1 MRKFIRQTALAVGLI
16 AIASV
21 ARAESPSTSA
31 INPTPVAPNGVIA
44 GSYPAGETETS
55 YYFAVD
61 LKPGELATQTSFLGR
76 PTRDKYLEFDLKD
89 PKGKLLG
96 YYSIMSGLDANQ
108 EATRVF
114 PIDASGRYLI
124 VLKTKGPETTS
135 FQVALGGSAFVNR
148 EGAAPANERTSQ
160 SFLAPTPLPKDGV
173 VAGSFPGGEKK
184 ITYYYFA
191 ADLKPGDLMT
201 QISFA
206 GRAYAPKLLELA
218 LLDAKGRPS
227 INANYYIMSEI
238 DAKSERTRTFP
249 VDSAGRY
256 ILRVAVS
263 GAEGTAFKVEFGGSA
278 FQLMN

>member
-1 MRKFIRQTALAVGLI
+1 MRKFIRQTALVVGLI
-16 AIASV
+16 AAASV

-31 INPTPVAPNGVIA
+31 TNPTPVAPNGVIT

-61 LKPGELATQTSFLGR
+61 LKPGDLATQTSFLGR

-114 PIDASGRYLI
+114 PIDSSGRYLI

-148 EGAAPANERTSQ
+148 ESAAVANDRASQ
-160 SFLAPTPLPKDGV
+160 SFLAPAPLPKDGV
-173 VAGSFPGGEKK
+173 VSGTFPGGEKK
-184 ITYYYFA
+184 IAYYYFA
-191 ADLKPGDLMT
+191 ADLKAGDP

-206 GRAYAPKLLELA
+206 GRAYAPKMLELG
-218 LLDAKGRPS
+218 LLDANGRVNV
-227 INANYYIMSEI
+227 NASYYIMSEI
-238 DAKSERTRTFP
+238 DAKSERTRAFP
-249 VDSAGRY
+249 IDGTGRY
-256 ILRVAVS
+256 VLRVGVS